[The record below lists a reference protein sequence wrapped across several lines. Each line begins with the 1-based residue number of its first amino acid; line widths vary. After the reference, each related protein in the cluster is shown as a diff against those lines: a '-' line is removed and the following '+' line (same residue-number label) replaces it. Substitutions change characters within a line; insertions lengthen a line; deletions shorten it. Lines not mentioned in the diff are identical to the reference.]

1 MQVQAV
7 IAEAFGTAWNSME
20 RQALAIYLDSATP
33 AAQRQHCCNL
43 IAVRLKV
50 GIDDVEKR
58 RQLALAM
65 LGRTL
70 H

>member
-1 MQVQAV
+1 MFEAV
-7 IAEAFGTAWNSME
+7 IAEAFGTAWNSIE
-20 RQALAIYLDSATP
+20 RQAIAIYLEGDTP
-33 AAQRQHCCNL
+33 AAQRQHCRNL

-58 RQLALAM
+58 RQLALTK
-65 LGRTL
+65 LGHTL